1 MTFTSRILAT
11 IVSTIIL
18 PLALVLFASG
28 FFPYKPF
35 LPGLATFGEDG
46 NGSRP
51 PPVFDRVILLV
62 VDALRRYYLSHQ
74 KSGLRPGSNYKPAIL
89 SIRTIPVS
97 NSPKG

>member
-11 IVSTIIL
+11 VVSTTIL

-35 LPGLATFGEDG
+35 LPGLATFGADE

-62 VDALRRYYLSHQ
+62 IDALRRYW
-74 KSGLRPGSNYKPAIL
+74 PIL
-89 SIRTIPVS
+89 SKQFRS
-97 NSPKG
+97 RS